1 MEPTDVPLPV
11 KPSGMSLRPG
21 LRMGAAYMLYTKST
35 VRVSSWNQKNGLRV
49 FHAIVFTRQVCEN
62 DDGKFVINVVLETVQ
77 GRVAVVP
84 LLSELLKRTFDVRIR
99 LVI

>member
-1 MEPTDVPLPV
+1 
-11 KPSGMSLRPG
+11 
-21 LRMGAAYMLYTKST
+21 MLYVKTI

-62 DDGKFVINVVLETVQ
+62 DDGKFVINVVSEMVQ

-84 LLSELLKRTFDVRIR
+84 LLSELLKRTFDVRTR
-99 LVI
+99 LVIQFLFVISSK